1 MTESVISLT
10 ATGLCPLVNYAPHK
24 EVHVMGLENTITEQ
38 EMDAVAQQFVRD
50 IVAMTAA
57 NSSRI

>member
-1 MTESVISLT
+1 
-10 ATGLCPLVNYAPHK
+10 
-24 EVHVMGLENTITEQ
+24 MGLENTITEQ